1 MGRPISTSY
10 SDAEKAEIAAHVF
23 REVASGRAVTTIL
36 MRDDGMPDRS
46 TWWDWIRQDDELAA
60 ELARA
65 RDAGIE
71 AIIEDAQAIA
81 DGDDIQPLDGLSGTA
96 LAVAMA
102 RSDPKRARL
111 RYDARI
117 KRAQMLKPKTYGP
130 KLDLTTDGNALNK
143 PAPDAADRA
152 ASLLGEVARRTG
164 VAPRHIALDDKAK
177 DLLS

>member
-1 MGRPISTSY
+1 MI
-10 SDAEKAEIAAHVF
+10 DHVL
-23 REVASGRAVTTIL
+23 REVSGGRAVTTIL

-46 TWWDWIRQDDELAA
+46 TFWDWVRKDQNLAD

-81 DGDDIQPLDGLSGTA
+81 DGDDVQPLDGLSGTE

-102 RSDPKRARL
+102 RADPKRARL

-117 KRAQMLKPKTYGP
+117 KRAQILKPKTYGP
-130 KLDLTTDGNALNK
+130 KLDLTTDGQALNK

-152 ASLLGEVARRTG
+152 EALLRDVARRTG
-164 VAPRHIALDDKAK
+164 VAPRDIVIDDKAK